1 MGAPYGGGACF
12 SRRPGWA
19 ALLATVEIRMGKR
32 NRGAGRISAPS
43 TDYRDA
49 EGNVLTLRGSMSPL
63 TRRKYAS
70 TLHNQK
76 VSTDD
81 SWHRAVEFLF
91 ERLVERWEIF
101 GVPTEGQAELLA
113 RYRIATPEERRWIR
127 DVLRQHLAEHFP
139 DVEAP

>member
-1 MGAPYGGGACF
+1 
-12 SRRPGWA
+12 
-19 ALLATVEIRMGKR
+19 MGKR

-49 EGNVLTLRGSMSPL
+49 DGNVLTLRGSMSPL

-70 TLHNQK
+70 TLHDQRRT
-76 VSTDD
+76 TDD

-91 ERLVERWEIF
+91 ERLVERWTIF
-101 GVPTEGQAELLA
+101 DVPTEGQKELLE
-113 RYRIATPEERRWIR
+113 RFRIASPEERRWIR
-127 DVLRQHLAEHFP
+127 DVLREHIETNFP

>member
-1 MGAPYGGGACF
+1 
-12 SRRPGWA
+12 
-19 ALLATVEIRMGKR
+19 MGKR

-49 EGNVLTLRGSMSPL
+49 DGNVLTLKGSMSPL

-70 TLHNQK
+70 TLHNQR

-91 ERLVERWEIF
+91 ERLVERWEIY
-101 GVPTEGQAELLA
+101 GVPTEGQQELLQ
-113 RYRIATPEERRWIR
+113 RYRIATPDEKRWIR
-127 DVLRQHLAEHFP
+127 DVLRDHLADNFP

>member
-1 MGAPYGGGACF
+1 
-12 SRRPGWA
+12 
-19 ALLATVEIRMGKR
+19 MGKR

-49 EGNVLTLRGSMSPL
+49 DGNVLTLKGSMSPL

-81 SWHRAVEFLF
+81 SWYRAVEFLF
-91 ERLVERWEIF
+91 ERLVERWEVH
-101 GVPTEGQAELLA
+101 GVPTEGQQELLQ
-113 RYRIATPEERRWIR
+113 RYRIATPAEKRWIR
-127 DVLRQHLAEHFP
+127 DVLRDHLADNFP

>member
-1 MGAPYGGGACF
+1 
-12 SRRPGWA
+12 
-19 ALLATVEIRMGKR
+19 MGKR

-49 EGNVLTLRGSMSPL
+49 DGNVLTLKGSMSPL

-91 ERLVERWEIF
+91 ERLVERWEVY
-101 GVPTEGQAELLA
+101 GVPTEGQQELLR
-113 RYRIATPEERRWIR
+113 RYRIATTDEKRWIR
-127 DVLRQHLAEHFP
+127 DVLREHLADNFP